1 MNTTVYLLLR
11 WAIAASMIGHGLVR
25 LPKLNGFSGWM
36 VQSFEKSMLPQ
47 ALVLPFSYVLPIAE
61 FIIGILLLIGL
72 GTRIALIGG
81 GILMAFLVLG
91 STLIES
97 WDFITGQLVHA
108 AFFAVLLQFI
118 SSNTFAVDNLLK
130 K

>member
-11 WAIAASMIGHGLVR
+11 CAIAASMLGHGLVR
-25 LPKLNGFSGWM
+25 LPKLNGFSAWM
-36 VQSFEKSMLPQ
+36 VQSFEKSMLPH

-61 FIIGILLLIGL
+61 FIIGILLIVGL

-81 GILMAFLVLG
+81 SVVMASLILG

-97 WDFITGQLVHA
+97 WDYITGQLVHA
-108 AFFAVLLQFI
+108 AFFAVLLQYI
-118 SSNTFAVDNLLK
+118 SSNSYSLDNLLK